1 MLGREGGRANGE
13 GNQRAV
19 GSRQA
24 LDEVV
29 DARRL
34 NECDTR
40 TYDTRDAQSEPGVD
54 VASADG
60 QRTSFSVVV
69 EMVSVRI
76 CAKC

>member
-1 MLGREGGRANGE
+1 MLRREGGRANGE

-19 GSRQA
+19 GPRQA

-34 NECDTR
+34 KERDTH
-40 TYDTRDAQSEPGVD
+40 TQYTEPGVD

-60 QRTSFSVVV
+60 RHTSFSVVV